1 VPIVAVASAKGGV
14 GKTTSALAIAAAIA
28 MDPSAPP
35 VLLWDLD
42 PSGDATLRLGFAIEP
57 ERRLGMLLAGRA
69 APSDSLGSYGIEDA
83 TRRTTEQFD
92 VVPASVDITD
102 AETYAGNALGS
113 ELVAF
118 RLRQLCA
125 GRSVVIDTAPGLR
138 TLLSRSAIAVAD
150 ALLIHIVP
158 EPLAERHVIDVV
170 SALRGMGGNAE
181 IYVIAT
187 MVGTDP
193 TALTRL
199 RDALAPEG
207 LKIAAAIPR
216 EAAVNDAVW
225 SGATAL
231 GAAPGSRAAEAYRL
245 LSRRLSSLVER

>member
-1 VPIVAVASAKGGV
+1 MPIIAVSSAKGGV

-28 MDPSAPP
+28 MDPKAPP

-42 PSGDATLRLGFAIEP
+42 PHGDATLRLGFEIEAEP
-57 ERRLGMLLAGRA
+57 RLGMLLAGRA
-69 APSDSLGSYGIEDA
+69 KPSDALGSYGIDEA
-83 TRRTTEQFD
+83 TRRTVEQFG

-102 AETYAGNALGS
+102 AEAGAANALGA
-113 ELVAF
+113 ELVGF

-125 GRSVVIDTAPGLR
+125 GRSVVIDTSPGFQ

-158 EPLAERHVIDVV
+158 EPNAERHVVAVI

-181 IYVIAT
+181 VHIVAT
-187 MVGTDP
+187 MVGSDP
-193 TALTRL
+193 AALTRL
-199 RDALAPEG
+199 RDALGREG
-207 LKIAAAIPR
+207 LKISAAIPR
-216 EAAVNDAVW
+216 EAVVNDAVW

-245 LSRRLSSLVER
+245 LARRLSSLVER

>member
-1 VPIVAVASAKGGV
+1 VPIIAVASAKGGV
-14 GKTTSALAIAAAIA
+14 GKTTSALAIAAALA
-28 MDPSAPP
+28 TDPTAPP

-57 ERRLGMLLAGRA
+57 QGRLGMLLAGRA
-69 APSDSLGSYGIEDA
+69 DPSDALGSYGIEDA
-83 TRRTTEQFD
+83 TRRTVEQFD

-102 AETYAGNALGS
+102 TETHAASALGG
-113 ELVAF
+113 ELVGF

-125 GRSVVIDTAPGLR
+125 GRSVVIDTSPGLR

-158 EPLAERHVIDVV
+158 EPHAERHIIDVV
-170 SALRGMGGNAE
+170 SALRGMGGKAE
-181 IYVIAT
+181 VHIVAT
-187 MVGTDP
+187 MVGSDP
-193 TALTRL
+193 VALTRL
-199 RDALAPEG
+199 RDALAFEG
-207 LKIAAAIPR
+207 LKISAAIPR
-216 EAAVNDAVW
+216 EAVVNDAVW

-245 LSRRLSSLVER
+245 LARRLSSLVER